1 MLSTVSLTGSLLFPA
16 ALVAAFFVLAAAR
29 QFVLRVQ
36 RPAWVLQRLQQR
48 DDLGE
53 RGVGAT
59 ATEELHALLYPGK
72 RVQLE
77 QRRIELVLRDDEND
91 GAPRKPGSTSMP
103 APRPSIGSRPAAP
116 ACRSAGSSRTTPPGP
131 ASGRA
136 GRVDPK
142 CPMAS
147 ASWEASL
154 GVQP

>member
-1 MLSTVSLTGSLLFPA
+1 MLSTVSLAGSLLFPA

-77 QRRIELVLRDDEND
+77 QRRVELVLRDDEND
-91 GAPRKPGSTSMP
+91 GAPRKTGIDLDACTAAIHRSPTGGPGMP
-103 APRPSIGSRPAAP
+103 IRR
-116 ACRSAGSSRTTPPGP
+116 
-131 ASGRA
+131 
-136 GRVDPK
+136 K
-142 CPMAS
+142 
-147 ASWEASL
+147 
-154 GVQP
+154 